1 MANISSGTNY
11 MGAWNPNTTY
21 WGTTGPGGVT
31 ELADEVEYEGAYW
44 IANYNS
50 LDISPAQDIP
60 GDSGAWKLD
69 PADTAGPNYNPA
81 VPSAPTGFTK
91 GYTSSSEVALFWQPA
106 AVMGQGDVTSY
117 DVYENGA
124 LIGTT
129 TSTSLTVKNLAPS
142 TKYTFTVDA
151 SNVYGTSGT
160 EAVVSSYGVNENP
173 DPGANPTLSVTT
185 TAAQTSSGKYFSPY
199 VDMTLPSTDLLS
211 LSQSSGLRSFTLA
224 FMQTTSSELSSG
236 QLKAGVVPTISW
248 GGLGSATSES
258 TGTII
263 QEVKAVEQEGGTIT
277 VSIGGYNGT
286 DPAVAA
292 VQYMQKLEAGGDSA
306 SVAQKL
312 AVGNL
317 EAEYQSVITTYGVN
331 SLDFDIENQATVN
344 NTTANEYRDLAIKA
358 LETADPS
365 LSVSFTLAVTPR
377 GLADTTTAPGGDDLY
392 VLKLAKAE
400 GVTINTVNIM
410 AMDYYNGSTN
420 MLSDAESAA
429 RYTEAQLSSQLGL
442 NAKIGLTPMI
452 GQNDDYGASGGDGVD
467 EVFSLDAAKDL
478 ELWASTQSY
487 ISGLGEWELP
497 RDNAETTA
505 ATGVAPSSTSSGVVQ
520 SAYEFAKLLNLIT
533 VGSASSA
540 NAAHAVAKST
550 ASLTNASS
558 GSTGLAAP
566 TPKPTDATH
575 ASALILFGQFAAA
588 HYGSSAAGFTSTA
601 DGKTGVDM
609 NWASLVGNRTSALR
623 A

>member
-21 WGTTGPGGVT
+21 WGTTGPTGAT
-31 ELADEVEYEGAYW
+31 EPADEVEYEGAYW

-50 LDISPAQDIP
+50 LDVSPAQDIP

-81 VPSAPTGFTK
+81 VPSAPTGLTK

-106 AVMGQGDVTSY
+106 AVMGQGDVSSY
-117 DVYENGA
+117 DVYENGT

-142 TKYTFTVDA
+142 TSYTFTVDA
-151 SNVYGTSGT
+151 SDAFGTSGT
-160 EAVVSSYGVNENP
+160 ESVVSSYGINENP
-173 DPGANPTLSVTT
+173 DPGANPTLTVKT
-185 TAAQTSSGKYFSPY
+185 TAAQTSSGMSFSPY

-224 FMQTTSSELSSG
+224 FMQTTSSEMSSG
-236 QLKAGVVPTISW
+236 QLKSGDVPTLSW

-263 QEVKAVEQEGGTIT
+263 QEAKAVEQEGGTIT

-292 VQYMQKLEAGGDSA
+292 VQYMQQLETAGDSSSKA
-306 SVAQKL
+306 RTL
-312 AVGNL
+312 AVANL
-317 EAEYQSVITTYGVN
+317 QAEYQSVINTYGVN

-358 LETADPS
+358 LETSDPT
-365 LSVSFTLAVTPR
+365 LSVSFTLAVTPE
-377 GLADTTTAPGGDDLY
+377 GLAETTGAAGGDDLY
-392 VLKLAKAE
+392 VLKQAKTE
-400 GVTINTVNIM
+400 GVTVDTVNIM
-410 AMDYYNGSTN
+410 AMDYYDGSTN
-420 MLSDAESAA
+420 MLTDAETAA
-429 RYTEAQLSSQLGL
+429 SDTEKQLVKYGL
-442 NAKIGLTPMI
+442 TEKVGITPMI
-452 GQNDDYGASGGDGVD
+452 GQNDDYGQSGGDGVD
-467 EVFSLDAAKDL
+467 EVFTLSDAQSL
-478 ELWASTQSY
+478 EQWASTQSY

-497 RDNAETTA
+497 RDTA
-505 ATGVAPSSTSSGVVQ
+505 ATTSDTHAAPSSTSSGVKQ
-520 SAYEFAKLLNLIT
+520 SADQFADLLNKIT
-533 VGSASSA
+533 VGSSSSA
-540 NAAHAVAKST
+540 TVAHALASFKS
-550 ASLTNASS
+550 ASS
-558 GSTGLAAP
+558 GGAGLVTPAASQA
-566 TPKPTDATH
+566 KPTDATH
-575 ASALILFGQFAAA
+575 SAAIILFNQFAAA
-588 HYGSSAAGFTSTA
+588 ENGASSAGAMTTTE
-601 DGKTGVDM
+601 GKTGADM
-609 NWASLVGNRTSALR
+609 SWASLFSNKASLLR